1 MGHFDARGGCRRHER
16 VTPGWQDAP
25 VTDTPANDGTRD
37 ATPVARPSSPTTA
50 SPSTGSTDTAATNGP
65 SDSTGSPVYSTPDS
79 TGLDAALSPDTATP
93 LVDDPA
99 LTETIATVDA
109 NRHTLVENVMGVVT
123 GVFLASFGLY
133 LLKESGSVSGGTAG
147 LALLL
152 SYATHISFGVLFFAV
167 NIPFFALALWKK
179 GLAFTLRTTLT
190 VALVSAFSYLHP
202 LAFRIDSLNPVYG
215 TLGGNLIV
223 GVGLLILF
231 RHGASLG
238 GINILALVLQE
249 RLGWRAGYVQMAVDV
264 VIVALSLI
272 VASPWVVL
280 LSALGAVVLNLV
292 LALNHK
298 QGRYL
303 GRT

>member
-1 MGHFDARGGCRRHER
+1 M
-16 VTPGWQDAP
+16 
-25 VTDTPANDGTRD
+25 
-37 ATPVARPSSPTTA
+37 
-50 SPSTGSTDTAATNGP
+50 
-65 SDSTGSPVYSTPDS
+65 YSTPDS

-202 LAFRIDSLNPVYG
+202 SPSRSTASTPSTAPSAATSSSASACSSSSATVRASAASTSSPSCCRSDSAGGPG
-215 TLGGNLIV
+215 TS
-223 GVGLLILF
+223 
-231 RHGASLG
+231 RWPST
-238 GINILALVLQE
+238 
-249 RLGWRAGYVQMAVDV
+249 
-264 VIVALSLI
+264 SSS
-272 VASPWVVL
+272 SPC
-280 LSALGAVVLNLV
+280 
-292 LALNHK
+292 
-298 QGRYL
+298 R
-303 GRT
+303 

>member
-1 MGHFDARGGCRRHER
+1 MRA
-16 VTPGWQDAP
+16 TPGWQDAA

-37 ATPVARPSSPTTA
+37 ATPVARPSTPPTA
-50 SPSTGSTDTAATNGP
+50 SPATGSTPARSTAA
-65 SDSTGSPVYSTPDS
+65 YSTPDS
-79 TGLDAALSPDTATP
+79 TAPDAALSPDTATP

-99 LTETIATVDA
+99 LTENSATVDA

-123 GVFLASFGLY
+123 GVFIASFGLF
-133 LLKESGSVSGGTAG
+133 LLKASGAVSGGTAG
-147 LALLL
+147 IALLL
-152 SYATHISFGVLFFAV
+152 DYAGPLSFGALFMLV
-167 NIPFFALALWKK
+167 NVPFFALAVWKK
-179 GLAFTLRTTLT
+179 GLGFTLRTVLT
-190 VALVSAFSYLHP
+190 VAMVSAMSYLHP
-202 LAFRIDSLNPVYG
+202 AVFHIESVDPVYG
-215 TLGGNLIV
+215 TLGGNLLV

-249 RLGWRAGYVQMAVDV
+249 KLGWRAGYVQMAVDV
-264 VIVALSLI
+264 VIILFSLT
-272 VASPWVVL
+272 VVSPWIVL
-280 LSALGAVVLNLV
+280 LSAAGAVVLNLV